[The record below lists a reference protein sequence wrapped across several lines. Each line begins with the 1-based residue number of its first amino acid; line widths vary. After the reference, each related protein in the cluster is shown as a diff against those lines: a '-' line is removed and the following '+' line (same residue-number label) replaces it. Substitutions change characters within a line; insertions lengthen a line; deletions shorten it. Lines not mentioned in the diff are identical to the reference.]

1 MLNVHIITAYPNI
14 FPGSLGHSV
23 IGKALKEKK
32 WSLNIIDLHDFGY
45 DQRMSIDDEPFGGG
59 PGMVIRPDVVE
70 KAVLSIKYDKIFRRK
85 LIYLTPSGKTLNQSN
100 LSKLSKFDQIIILCG
115 RFEGVDQR
123 AINALDFEEI
133 SIGDYVLS
141 GGEIAAQ
148 VLVEGCIRLLPGV
161 LGQPKSLLEESFS
174 INLLEYPQYTRPQVW
189 EDAQKNKHVVPEVL
203 LSGHHEKIKDWRK
216 EKSNERTRLNR
227 PDLLKNKKTETEKN
241 E

>member
-1 MLNVHIITAYPNI
+1 MLNIHIITAYPNI

-70 KAVLSIKYDKIFRRK
+70 KAVLSIKHDKIFRRK

-100 LSKLSKFDQIIILCG
+100 LSKLCQFDQIIILCG

-123 AINALDFEEI
+123 VINALDFEEI

-148 VLVEGCIRLLPGV
+148 VLVEGCIRLIPGV
-161 LGQPKSLLEESFS
+161 LGHPQSLSEESFS
-174 INLLEYPQYTRPQVW
+174 DNLLEYPHYTRPQIW
-189 EDAQKNKHVVPEVL
+189 EDIHGNKHEVPDVL
-203 LSGHHEKIKDWRK
+203 TSGHHEKIDKWRK
-216 EKSNERTRLNR
+216 EKSVEKTKELR
-227 PDLLKNKKTETEKN
+227 PDLYKKEI
-241 E
+241 